1 MPATTAHDCASDINS
16 AASLR
21 KRHQQRRIT
30 AATPHGRTPMI
41 RITRRAALGA
51 AAILSAPAVRA
62 QGAAI
67 RIIVPFG
74 PGGSTDAVARLVAPG
89 LTQRLG
95 APVVVEN
102 RAGAA
107 GSIGTD
113 AVAKARPDGQ
123 TWLLTFDSHAT
134 LAALLP
140 QLPFNPD
147 RDLDPVMLIGGA
159 PYVLACKPDKPFQS
173 ITAVVD
179 AAKAR
184 PDAVSFGSTGNGTIG
199 HLTMVLLQGRTGT
212 RMTHLPYRSG
222 GLAVNDT
229 VAVVHPHVRGGTLR
243 TFAQFGPQRLPAL
256 SSLPTVAQAGIPGLE
271 AEAWWGVFAPHG
283 TPADAVARMNA
294 ALRESLIE
302 ERVRTTMQEVQQA
315 RLIMSSPA
323 ELGTFVQREVAKWG
337 AVVRENNIRAD

>member
-1 MPATTAHDCASDINS
+1 MSH
-16 AASLR
+16 
-21 KRHQQRRIT
+21 
-30 AATPHGRTPMI
+30 
-41 RITRRAALGA
+41 ITRRILMGA
-51 AAILSAPAVRA
+51 ASVALAAPAVRA

-67 RIIVPFG
+67 RIVVPFA

-89 LTQRLG
+89 LTRRLG
-95 APVVVEN
+95 APVVVDN

-134 LAALLP
+134 LKALLP
-140 QLPFNPD
+140 QLPFDPD

-159 PYVLACKPDKPFQS
+159 PYVLACKPDKPFRS
-173 ITAVVD
+173 ITEVVD
-179 AAKAR
+179 RAKAQ
-184 PDAVSFGSTGNGTIG
+184 PDAVSYGSTGNGTIG
-199 HLTMVLLQGRTGT
+199 HLTMVLLQGKTGT

-229 VAVVHPHVRGGTLR
+229 VAGHVDMMIGSAAVVHPHARSGTLR

-256 SSLPTVAQAGIPGLE
+256 ADLPTVSELGIQGLE

-283 TPADAVARMNA
+283 TPQDAVARMNA
-294 ALRESLIE
+294 ALKESLQE
-302 ERVRTTMQEVQQA
+302 PNVRRTMEDTQQA
-315 RLIMSSPA
+315 RLVMSDPA
-323 ELGTFVQREVAKWG
+323 GLATFLQREVAKWG
-337 AVVRENNIRAD
+337 AVVREHNIRAD

>member
-1 MPATTAHDCASDINS
+1 MT
-16 AASLR
+16 
-21 KRHQQRRIT
+21 
-30 AATPHGRTPMI
+30 
-41 RITRRAALGA
+41 RITRRLALGA
-51 AAILSAPAVRA
+51 AAATLAAPALRA
-62 QGAAI
+62 QGTAI
-67 RIIVPFG
+67 RIIVPFA

-102 RAGAA
+102 RSGAA
-107 GSIGTD
+107 GAIGTD
-113 AVAKARPDGQ
+113 AVAKARPDGL

-159 PYVLACKPDKPFQS
+159 PYVLACKPDKPFRS
-173 ITAVVD
+173 ITDVVD
-179 AAKAR
+179 AARAR

-199 HLTMVLLQGRTGT
+199 HLTMVLLQGRTNT
-212 RMTHLPYRSG
+212 RITHLPYRSG

-229 VAVVHPHVRGGTLR
+229 VAGHTDMMIGSAAVVHPHARSGTLR

-256 SSLPTVAQAGIPGLE
+256 SDLPTVAEAGLAGLE

-283 TPADAVARMNA
+283 TPQDAVSRMNA
-294 ALRESLIE
+294 ALKESLNE
-302 ERVRTTMQEVQQA
+302 ERVRATMQEVQQA
-315 RLIMSSPA
+315 RLVASSPG
-323 ELGTFVQREVAKWG
+323 ELATFLAREVAKWG
-337 AVVRENNIRAD
+337 EVVRANNIRAD

>member
-1 MPATTAHDCASDINS
+1 MN
-16 AASLR
+16 
-21 KRHQQRRIT
+21 
-30 AATPHGRTPMI
+30 

-51 AAILSAPAVRA
+51 AALLAAPAVRA

-67 RIIVPFG
+67 RIVVPFG

-102 RAGAA
+102 RGGAA

-134 LAALLP
+134 LAALIP
-140 QLPFNPD
+140 QLPFNPE

-159 PYVLACKPDKPFQS
+159 PYVLACKPDKPFRA
-173 ITAVVD
+173 ITEVV
-179 AAKAR
+179 AGARAR
-184 PDAVSFGSTGNGTIG
+184 PDGVSFGSTGNGTIG

-229 VAVVHPHVRGGTLR
+229 VAGHVDMMIGSAAVVHPHARSGTLR

-256 SSLPTVAQAGIPGLE
+256 AELPTVAEAGIPGLE

-283 TPADAVARMNA
+283 TPAEAVARMNA
-294 ALRESLIE
+294 ALRESLQE

-323 ELGTFVQREVAKWG
+323 ELGSFVQREVAKWG

>member
-1 MPATTAHDCASDINS
+1 
-16 AASLR
+16 
-21 KRHQQRRIT
+21 
-30 AATPHGRTPMI
+30 MI
-41 RITRRAALGA
+41 RLTRRAALAGA
-51 AAILSAPAVRA
+51 AATLAAPSVRA

-67 RIIVPFG
+67 RIVVPFA

-102 RAGAA
+102 RGGAA

-134 LAALLP
+134 LAALIP

-159 PYVLACKPDKPFQS
+159 PYVLACKPDKPFQT
-173 ITAVVD
+173 IADVMNR
-179 AAKAR
+179 AKAQ
-184 PDAVSFGSTGNGTIG
+184 PDGVSFGSTGNGTIG
-199 HLTMVLLQGRTGT
+199 HLTMVLLQGKTGT
-212 RMTHLPYRSG
+212 RLTHLPYRSG

-229 VAVVHPHVRGGTLR
+229 VAGHVDMMIGSAAVVHPHVRGGTLR
-243 TFAQFGPQRLPAL
+243 TFAQFGPERLPAL
-256 SSLPTVAQAGIPGLE
+256 AQMPTVGEAGFQGLE

-283 TPADAVARMNA
+283 TPQDAVARMNA
-294 ALRESLIE
+294 ALKESLSE
-302 ERVRTTMQEVQQA
+302 DRVRRTMEDTQQA
-315 RLIMSSPA
+315 RLIMSDPA
-323 ELGTFVQREVAKWG
+323 ALGTFVQREVAKWG

>member
-1 MPATTAHDCASDINS
+1 MN
-16 AASLR
+16 
-21 KRHQQRRIT
+21 
-30 AATPHGRTPMI
+30 

-51 AAILSAPAVRA
+51 AALLAAPAVRA

-67 RIIVPFG
+67 RIVVPFG

-102 RAGAA
+102 RGGAA

-134 LAALLP
+134 LAALIP
-140 QLPFNPD
+140 QLPFNPE

-159 PYVLACKPDKPFQS
+159 PYVLACKPDKPFRA
-173 ITAVVD
+173 ITEVV
-179 AAKAR
+179 AGARAR
-184 PDAVSFGSTGNGTIG
+184 PDGVSFGSTGNGTIG

-229 VAVVHPHVRGGTLR
+229 VAGHVDMMIGSAAVVHPHARSGTLR

-256 SSLPTVAQAGIPGLE
+256 SALPTVAEAGIPGLE

-283 TPADAVARMNA
+283 TPAEAVARMNA
-294 ALRESLIE
+294 ALRESLQE

-323 ELGTFVQREVAKWG
+323 ELGSFVQREVAKWG